1 MNTRTNYDPTKTD
14 PHFLDRASKI
24 DQYIKIEYQIFTP
37 KNNPKATL
45 RMRWASAGRGLNR
58 DTPSP
63 LRSLGAP
70 LIERDEEDHVCR
82 IGSEEEVLHTMVAGT
97 ISRNPTPYHA
107 NERDVDDGK
116 YSRNPDDD
124 SVRTET
130 TVASS
135 AKTEAS
141 YNDFLSFVGSQSDEK
156 ASDKEI
162 AEANKFSRT
171 LTASTAESTVGDV
184 DESDSRLSNSTRGSV
199 NERRQQPSPT
209 NIENVKIL
217 TDDKEPAISE
227 TENLD
232 QTKKTEL
239 LKGASIATLHFA
251 TEDTRKE
258 VERVKAINMAKQAA
272 KEQAKTFESLPA
284 DYFTKQNEAR
294 LEAEKQAAL
303 DGLKDAP
310 IAVRSKSNIL
320 YSTYSVSIGTYTAC
334 F

>member
-1 MNTRTNYDPTKTD
+1 
-14 PHFLDRASKI
+14 
-24 DQYIKIEYQIFTP
+24 
-37 KNNPKATL
+37 
-45 RMRWASAGRGLNR
+45 
-58 DTPSP
+58 
-63 LRSLGAP
+63 
-70 LIERDEEDHVCR
+70 
-82 IGSEEEVLHTMVAGT
+82 MVAGT

-162 AEANKFSRT
+162 AEANKFSRA

-320 YSTYSVSIGTYTAC
+320 YIQC
-334 F
+334 FDWYLYRLFLIT